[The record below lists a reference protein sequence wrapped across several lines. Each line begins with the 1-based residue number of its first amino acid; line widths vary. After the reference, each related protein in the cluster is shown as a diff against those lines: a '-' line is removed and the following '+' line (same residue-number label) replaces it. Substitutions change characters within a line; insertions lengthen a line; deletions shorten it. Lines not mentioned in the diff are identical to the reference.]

1 MEGGGGPEEVPRVP
15 TAGLTCR
22 VSYKTSELRME
33 EEAGE
38 GWETAREMEAIPAY
52 IFRKEVSA
60 NMYTLVHKTCTC
72 VHHVYM
78 HSHCVR
84 VFVNTKSLTGL

>member
-1 MEGGGGPEEVPRVP
+1 MEGGGGPEEVPRVL

-72 VHHVYM
+72 VHVPM
-78 HSHCVR
+78 HSHIVH